1 MKNVRYFNAGAGSGK
16 TYKLTHV
23 LANRIR
29 KGLNP
34 SEVILT
40 TFTKAAAVDFKERA
54 RAVLYEEGLQDKAA
68 MLDQAVIGTVHS
80 VGENF
85 IKRYWYLLGLSPEM
99 NVMDE
104 DSTKFYINQS
114 LAALP
119 TADDIKLFRK
129 FRKAFSFTHEENGF
143 QGRPYEMFWKD
154 WLCSIIEKA
163 VAYRVVDMRHSEEYS
178 ITQIKK
184 FFKPDHDFELS
195 LDRFLPAL
203 KTIVNI
209 ASAESSDAAVTRYTT
224 ANNYLQ
230 KRTWGIEDFIALGS
244 FLKKLPAGYS
254 KKAPELRNLIAEA
267 VGIWH
272 SRQIYDLIIAV
283 VKRIYAMADEWREQY
298 KTYKQEH
305 RIIDFNDMEYYFLEL
320 LKRPDI
326 AAEISGRYKCL
337 MVDEFQDSSPVQV
350 DIFNSLSK
358 LVEES
363 YWCGDSKQ
371 AIYGFRGADTD
382 LTEAVVNM
390 IPTGS
395 LESLD
400 TSYRSEPDVVN
411 LCNSVFTRVFA
422 DKLDPTKVALKVY
435 REKTSDGPNLIH
447 WASSYNKKED
457 FLASIAPYI
466 ETLII
471 EQHITCSDIAVL
483 AYSNNE
489 LRILSD
495 ALNNIG
501 IPVNHDVGS
510 LNCQQETE
518 LMAAILTLI
527 VDGHNQLAKAKIVF
541 LTERGW
547 KLNKLIDDRLQD
559 MADYQKYLQQVEAGE
574 EIPEKEVPVEWL
586 NKQPLIKSI
595 LSRRKEWVSQSV
607 SAQVE
612 SALVELN
619 LRAVMK
625 SWGFGWEQREA
636 NLYQIVALAEKYEQY
651 CQTMTLGATT
661 TGFLDY
667 LSSVEAASAG
677 DSKGVVLSTYHGSKG
692 LQWKNVILLSL
703 DLNVIENKKNLQ
715 RGVFGIQKI
724 RTDEPTK
731 DNLFPEM
738 IISLIPWPW
747 GKSNAPEDIA
757 AEIMADESFA
767 NVKRIAL
774 EESARL
780 LYVGMT
786 RAQDRLITTSKAEKS
801 IQKAMTWINNLGI
814 NLAEVSETGM
824 VDLFGSGLPFII
836 GKTIRADEK
845 DDSETPE
852 IILKDIDMSTL
863 TETVYPDKFI
873 VPSNTGLKT
882 KGKVEL
888 VATRGERIPLCGNPD
903 MSEVG
908 NCIHNIFAACTG
920 DEAHDL
926 QTAQQMI
933 AGFHFDKI
941 LPDAQAIIAARQ
953 YLIRWLTGKHDAC
966 ITKYHELTFTHEV
979 GDQIVRGSMDL
990 VWETKEGCV
999 LVDFKTFPGTVT
1011 LVTEEDNVHYAGNYK
1026 PQFDCYRSALEA
1038 AGKQVV
1044 AEYVYYPLNGMIVE
1058 MICCK

>member
-1 MKNVRYFNAGAGSGK
+1 MKNVRYYNAGAGSGK

-23 LANRIR
+23 LADRIR
-29 KGLNP
+29 EGLNP
-34 SEVILT
+34 AEVILT
-40 TFTKAAAVDFKERA
+40 TFTTAAAADFKERA

-80 VGENF
+80 IGENF

-119 TADDIKLFRK
+119 TVDDIKLFRK
-129 FRKAFSFTHEENGF
+129 FRNAFSLMHKENGF
-143 QGRPYEMFWKD
+143 QERPYEMFWKD
-154 WLCSIIEKA
+154 WLSSIIEKA
-163 VAYRVVDMRHSEEYS
+163 VAYRVVDMKHSKEYS
-178 ITQIKK
+178 ITQMAK
-184 FFKPDHDFELS
+184 FFKPDHDFDLS
-195 LDRFLPAL
+195 PDRFLSAL
-203 KTIVNI
+203 KAIVNI
-209 ASAESSDAAVTRYTT
+209 ASTESTGIATDRKTT
-224 ANNYLQ
+224 ANDYLQ

-244 FLKKLPAGYS
+244 FLKKLPTGYS
-254 KKAPELRNLIAEA
+254 KKAPELPNLIVEA

-272 SRQIYDLIIAV
+272 SRQIYDLIITV
-283 VKRIYAMADEWREQY
+283 VKRIYAMADKWREQY

-326 AAEISGRYKCL
+326 ADEISGRYKCL

-350 DIFNSLSK
+350 DIFNSLSE

-395 LESLD
+395 VESLD
-400 TSYRSEPDVVN
+400 TSFRSEPDVVN
-411 LCNSVFTRVFA
+411 LCNSVFTWVFA
-422 DKLDPTKVALKVY
+422 GKLDPSKVALKEH

-447 WASSYNKKED
+447 WASSYKNKED
-457 FLASIAPYI
+457 FLASIAPHI
-466 ETLII
+466 KNLLI
-471 EQHITCSDIAVL
+471 EQHIPYSDIAVL

-489 LRILSD
+489 LSILSH
-495 ALNNIG
+495 ALNDIG
-501 IPVNHDVGS
+501 IPVNHGAGS
-510 LNCQQETE
+510 LNDQQETE
-518 LMAAILTLI
+518 IMAAILTLI

-541 LTERGW
+541 LTEQGW

-559 MADYQKYLQQVEAGE
+559 MADYQKYLRRAETGE
-574 EIPEKEVPVEWL
+574 EIPEEEVPVEWL

-595 LSRRKEWVSQSV
+595 LSRRKEWASQSV

-612 SALVELN
+612 SVLVELN

-703 DLNVIENKKNLQ
+703 DLNVVEDRKNLQ

-724 RTDEPTK
+724 RTAEPTK

-747 GKSNAPEDIA
+747 GKSNVPEDIA
-757 AEIMADESFA
+757 VEIRADESFA
-767 NVKRIAL
+767 KIKRIAL

-814 NLAEVSETGM
+814 NLADIPAIGV
-824 VDLFGSGLPFII
+824 VDLFDCGLPFTI
-836 GKTIRADEK
+836 GKTISADEK

-852 IILKDIDMSTL
+852 IILKDIDISTL
-863 TETVYPDKFI
+863 SETVYPDKFI
-873 VPSNTGLKT
+873 APSNTGLQV

-908 NCIHNIFAACTG
+908 NCIHNIYAACTE

-933 AGFHFDKI
+933 SAFHFDKI
-941 LPDAQAIIAARQ
+941 LPDTQAIIAARQ
-953 YLIRWLTGKHDAC
+953 YLTQWLTSKHDAC
-966 ITKYHELTFTHEV
+966 ITQYHELAFTHEED
-979 GDQIVRGSMDL
+979 DQIVRGSMDL

-999 LVDFKTFPGTVT
+999 LVDFKTFPGTETSVT
-1011 LVTEEDNVHYAGNYK
+1011 KEDNVHFAGNYK
-1026 PQFDCYRSALEA
+1026 PQFDRYHAALEA
-1038 AGKQVV
+1038 AGKQVI
-1044 AEYVYYPLNGMIVE
+1044 AEYVYYPVNGMIVE
-1058 MICCK
+1058 IIRCQ

>member
-1 MKNVRYFNAGAGSGK
+1 MKNVRYYNAGAGSGK
-16 TYKLTHV
+16 TYKLTHL
-23 LANRIR
+23 LADRIR
-29 KGLNP
+29 EGLNP
-34 SEVILT
+34 AEVILT
-40 TFTKAAAVDFKERA
+40 TFTTAAAADFKERA

-68 MLDQAVIGTVHS
+68 MLDQALIGTVHS
-80 VGENF
+80 VGEHF

-119 TADDIKLFRK
+119 TRDDIKLFRR
-129 FRKAFSFTHEENGF
+129 FRKAFDLTHEENGF
-143 QGRPYEMFWKD
+143 RKRSYEMFWKD
-154 WLCSIIEKA
+154 WLSSIIEKA
-163 VAYRVVDMRHSEEYS
+163 VAYRVEDMKHSEEYS
-178 ITQIKK
+178 IAQIQK
-184 FFKPDHDFELS
+184 FFKPDHDFELDP
-195 LDRFLPAL
+195 DRFLPAL
-203 KTIVNI
+203 RAVVKI
-209 ASAESSDAAVTRYTT
+209 ASNESSAKAAERLNF

-230 KRTWGIEDFIALGS
+230 KRNWSIKDFIDLGD
-244 FLKKLPAGYS
+244 FLKKLPNGYS
-254 KKAPELRNLIAEA
+254 KNTPELPNLIAETA
-267 VGIWH
+267 GIWH
-272 SRQIYDLIIAV
+272 SHQIYDLIVAV

-298 KTYKQEH
+298 KAYKQER
-305 RIIDFNDMEYYFLEL
+305 RIIDFNDMEYYFLQL

-350 DIFNSLSK
+350 DIFNSLSE

-390 IPTGS
+390 IPS
-395 LESLD
+395 DKLESLD

-411 LCNSVFTRVFA
+411 LCNRVFTKAFA
-422 DKLDPTKVALKVY
+422 DKLNPSKVTLKEH
-435 REKTSDGPNLIH
+435 RKKTSEGPNLIH
-447 WASSYNKKED
+447 FASSSKNKQD
-457 FLASIAPYI
+457 FLASVAPYI
-466 ETLII
+466 ESMVF
-471 EQHITCSDIAVL
+471 EQHIPCSDIAVL

-489 LRILSD
+489 LSTLSN
-495 ALNNIG
+495 ALKAIY
-501 IPVNHDVGS
+501 IPVNHESGS
-510 LNCQQETE
+510 LNEERETE

-527 VDGHNQLAKAKIVF
+527 VDGHNQLAKAKIVY
-541 LTERGW
+541 LTEKGW
-547 KLNKLIDDRLQD
+547 KLDKLIDDRLQN
-559 MADYQKYLQQVEAGE
+559 MADYQQYLQRLESGE
-574 EIPEKEVPVEWL
+574 EVSEGEVPMEWL
-586 NKQPLIKSI
+586 NDQPLIKSI
-595 LSRRKEWVSQSV
+595 LSRRQNWMSQSV

-667 LSSVEAASAG
+667 LSKTDAASAG
-677 DSKGVVLSTYHGSKG
+677 DSEGVVLSTYHGSKG

-703 DLNVIENKKNLQ
+703 DRNVIDDKQNMKQ
-715 RGVFGIQKI
+715 GIFGIQKI
-724 RTDEPTK
+724 RTAEPTK

-738 IISLIPWPW
+738 IISLIPWVW
-747 GKSNAPEDIA
+747 NAKNAPEDIA
-757 AEIMADESFA
+757 AEIMADASFA

-801 IQKAMTWINNLGI
+801 MQKAMKWLDNLGI
-814 NLAEVSETGM
+814 SIAEVPDAGQ
-824 VDLFGSGLPFII
+824 VDIFGIGLPFAI
-836 GKTIRADEK
+836 GKTILSEEET
-845 DDSETPE
+845 DDSDTPE
-852 IILKDIDMSTL
+852 YELKDIDMSKL
-863 TETVYPDKFI
+863 TETDYPDKFLA
-873 VPSNTGLKT
+873 PSKTGLQT
-882 KGKVEL
+882 QGKVKL
-888 VATRGERIPLCGNPD
+888 VATRGERIPLRGNPD

-908 NCIHNIFAACTG
+908 NCIHNIYAACTG
-920 DEAHDL
+920 EEVHDV

-933 AGFHFDKI
+933 SAFWFEKV
-941 LPDAQAIIAARQ
+941 LPDAKAIIAARQ
-953 YLIRWLTGKHDAC
+953 YLTQWLTDKHGAC
-966 ITKYHELTFTHEV
+966 TAQHHELAFTQEV

-990 VWETKEGCV
+990 VWETKKGCV
-999 LVDFKTFPGTVT
+999 LVDFKTFPGTET
-1011 LVTEEDNVHYAGNYK
+1011 SVTEEDNAHFAGNYK
-1026 PQFDCYRSALEA
+1026 PQFDCYRAALEA

-1044 AEYVYYPLNGMIVE
+1044 AEYVYYPVNGMIVE
-1058 MICCK
+1058 IE